1 MARRKSFLLEKKI
14 YTHSLRALHNKFNS
28 THEENVSLSTF
39 YSYKPYYV
47 CKPTEKEKE
56 SCMCIDCLNP
66 HQLLKSINMYRKS
79 IGLPEYESLTT
90 YINEI
95 KANGE
100 MLDLFPETKAE
111 KEVCFYSYER
121 KTESYK
127 GKDEQEVYY
136 TRTARADNKK
146 KLSVVVDNLLQMS
159 SHYLKHRSY
168 VAVLILFYQCLLDFS
183 ENLAL

>member
-1 MARRKSFLLEKKI
+1 
-14 YTHSLRALHNKFNS
+14 
-28 THEENVSLSTF
+28 
-39 YSYKPYYV
+39 
-47 CKPTEKEKE
+47 
-56 SCMCIDCLNP
+56 
-66 HQLLKSINMYRKS
+66 MYRKS
-79 IGLPEYESLTT
+79 IGLPECESLTT
-90 YINEI
+90 YINKI
-95 KANGE
+95 KAE

>member
-1 MARRKSFLLEKKI
+1 
-14 YTHSLRALHNKFNS
+14 
-28 THEENVSLSTF
+28 
-39 YSYKPYYV
+39 
-47 CKPTEKEKE
+47 
-56 SCMCIDCLNP
+56 
-66 HQLLKSINMYRKS
+66 MYRKL
-79 IGLPEYESLTT
+79 IVLPEYESLAT

-100 MLDLFPETKAE
+100 MLDLFLEAKAE